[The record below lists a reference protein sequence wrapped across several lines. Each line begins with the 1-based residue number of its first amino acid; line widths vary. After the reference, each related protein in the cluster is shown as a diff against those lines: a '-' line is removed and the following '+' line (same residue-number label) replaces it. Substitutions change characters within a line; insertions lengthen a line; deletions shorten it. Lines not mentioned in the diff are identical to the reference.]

1 MRIGTL
7 SYSTRKAEGTV
18 RVNWGEIQN
27 SMIQLDIL
35 QDWLCLIQDAY
46 MQKRDEV
53 FDHRRKER
61 LKNELQKLSNE

>member
-1 MRIGTL
+1 MRLGTL
-7 SYSTRKAEGTV
+7 SYSKRKGEGTV

-27 SMIQLDIL
+27 PVMQLDTL

-53 FDHRRKER
+53 FEYRRKER
-61 LKNELQKLSNE
+61 LKNELRQLP